1 MGRFFD
7 LVNDPVH
14 ALSEYSSAM
23 PVTAAQTD
31 STSAALVKLNANE
44 SPYGPSPGAVAAMR
58 AALDS
63 SNWYPDDHS
72 ITLRQHLAKAHGV
85 TPQQVLI
92 ANGTTSLL
100 GVIARTLLGPG
111 RNAITSACSFISYPV
126 VTRAAGATLVETPP
140 LQGGYDLDAIA
151 AAIEPDTRL
160 VFLANPNNPTGT
172 LVDAAALERFLDQ
185 MPAQVIVVLD
195 EAYYDYAHYFAAQRG
210 IEYSRS
216 LSYPRD
222 ERNVVV
228 LRTFSKA
235 HGLAGIRVGY
245 GIGPAELMAYFE
257 RVQDTFAVSSIAQAA
272 ALAAAEDKAHIRFA
286 VENNA
291 TQSHSLAA
299 EISKLG
305 YPVIP
310 TWTNFVCIDVGQ
322 DAREVARKLRG
333 ERVLIRPLGAWGA
346 PTSVRVTVGTA
357 EQNQI
362 FLHALQK
369 ISS

>member
-245 GIGPAELMAYFE
+245 G
-257 RVQDTFAVSSIAQAA
+257 
-272 ALAAAEDKAHIRFA
+272 
-286 VENNA
+286 
-291 TQSHSLAA
+291 QSHSLAA